1 MTATVLTA
9 ETLIRR
15 YADDIAYVAQQAP
28 ATDLAALIS
37 QLDTAAPRYEAAG
50 ITGHEDLETASRPT
64 ASNMAVATPSRPTR
78 STRSSTPLACAA
90 PWPGSSSAGHGAW
103 SPPPSN
109 TDTSASR

>member
-15 YADDIAYVAQQAP
+15 YADDIAYVAQQTP

-50 ITGHEDLETASRPT
+50 ITGHEDLETASLHLDEALRATGTDRDVFLRRAHELLRPLVGDMTQEYRT
-64 ASNMAVATPSRPTR
+64 A
-78 STRSSTPLACAA
+78 
-90 PWPGSSSAGHGAW
+90 AG
-103 SPPPSN
+103 
-109 TDTSASR
+109 D